1 MPVLV
6 AGLQDAGGAS
16 TMLFKDRI
24 AGCPSTGGLAHY
36 CSKARCF
43 TLFSPGSE
51 LQAYRIIAAY
61 GT

>member
-6 AGLQDAGGAS
+6 AGLQDAGGAAS

-24 AGCPSTGGLAHY
+24 AGCPFTGGHY

-51 LQAYRIIAAY
+51 LQAYRIIVAY